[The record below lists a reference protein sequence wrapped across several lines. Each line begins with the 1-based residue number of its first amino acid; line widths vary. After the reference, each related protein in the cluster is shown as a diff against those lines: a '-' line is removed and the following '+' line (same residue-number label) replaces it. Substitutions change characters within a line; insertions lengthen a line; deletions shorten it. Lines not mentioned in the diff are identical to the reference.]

1 METKDDVV
9 GCLHEIYRNSG
20 AGTSRPLEAVR
31 ARGRA
36 GGPKA
41 AQLLWQIYEGTSA
54 GSVTQMACIAALGE
68 SVRGF

>member
-1 METKDDVV
+1 MRSTRTPVPAPPASWRQ
-9 GCLHEIYRNSG
+9 CAL
-20 AGTSRPLEAVR
+20 
-31 ARGRA
+31 GRA

-68 SVRGF
+68 SARGF

>member
-9 GCLHEIYRNSG
+9 GSLHEIYRNSG
-20 AGTSRPLEAVR
+20 AGTSRQLAAVR
-31 ARGRA
+31 ALGRA

-41 AQLLWQIYEGTSA
+41 AQLLWQIYEETSA

-68 SVRGF
+68 SARGF

>member
-9 GCLHEIYRNSG
+9 GSIHEIYRNSG
-20 AGTSRPLEAVR
+20 AGTSRQLEALR
-31 ARGRA
+31 ALGRA

-54 GSVTQMACIAALGE
+54 GSVTQMTCIAALGE
-68 SVRGF
+68 AARGF